1 MLVYRICDED
11 EIDSILGKHSFEN
24 VGGYGSRYIKRQKTK
39 NINNHDYNENE
50 KYLHFFKDK
59 GSICYMSTNKG
70 RYICVYDIPK
80 AILNESYGIGKYWEC
95 FNFSYLEDVEEYA
108 IKTKYLKFD
117 YLVKVDRIYKYIDAE
132 DYLYDHSLDG
142 HLDPIYDNGFKNELL
157 NKDCSNLY
165 ITKQDKK
172 VKTIK
177 KQWN

>member
-1 MLVYRICDED
+1 MLVYRICDKE
-11 EIDSILGKHSFEN
+11 EIDSILKDKSFDN
-24 VGGYGSRYIKRQKTK
+24 VGSFGSKYIKKQKEKGT
-39 NINNHDYNENE
+39 NNHVYDDNE

-59 GSICYMSTNKG
+59 GSICYMSTKVG
-70 RYICVYDIPK
+70 RCICIYDIPED
-80 AILNESYGIGKYWEC
+80 ILNESYGIGKYWEYID
-95 FNFSYLEDVEEYA
+95 FSYLEDVEEYA

-117 YLVKVDRIYKYIDAE
+117 YLVKVDRVYKYIDAE

-165 ITKQDKK
+165 IIKQDKK

-177 KQWN
+177 K